1 MSKSTASHPNLPES
15 NSLDSN
21 SSDHDSL
28 KTNNTEASPNQFEG
42 QYHLANKVAVITGG
56 GKGLG
61 KAIAHHLLSH
71 GMKVA
76 ICGRTASTIKETVEA
91 FEARFPGQI
100 FGAVYDVAK
109 SQQVNDFIKG
119 VKAKFGAIH
128 VLINNSG
135 FGKDT
140 LIHETSE
147 SDWDD
152 VMDTNVKGAYLM
164 IKAVVPNMI
173 EMKEGYVLNIAS
185 QAALN
190 GYANAGVYCA
200 SKFAMLGLAKALQEE
215 VREYGI
221 HVHTLNPALIQ
232 SQKTADEPI
241 DDGLIQNEDLAR
253 TITFLLQQ
261 PRRLK
266 IDNIGMWGF

>member
-1 MSKSTASHPNLPES
+1 MTDLMNEFDSKYKL
-15 NSLDSN
+15 
-21 SSDHDSL
+21 
-28 KTNNTEASPNQFEG
+28 TE
-42 QYHLANKVAVITGG
+42 KVAVITGG

-61 KAIAHHLLSH
+61 KTIAEHLLAQ

-76 ICGRTASTIKETVEA
+76 ICGRTASTISQTAEELS
-91 FEARFPGQI
+91 ERYPGQI
-100 FGAVYDVAK
+100 IGRTCDVSQSVEVDTFFEFVKENFGEV
-109 SQQVNDFIKG
+109 
-119 VKAKFGAIH
+119 H

-135 FGKDT
+135 FGKQT
-140 LIHETSE
+140 LIWQTEE
-147 SDWDD
+147 SDWDE
-152 VMDTNVKGAYLM
+152 VMNTNVKGAYLM
-164 IKAVVPNMI
+164 CKAFVPTMIKNQD
-173 EMKEGYVLNIAS
+173 GYILNIAS

-200 SKFAMLGLAKALQEE
+200 SKFAMLGLAKSLQEE
-215 VREYGI
+215 VREHQV

-232 SQKTADEPI
+232 SQKVEGEEV

-253 TITFLLQQ
+253 TITFLLTQ